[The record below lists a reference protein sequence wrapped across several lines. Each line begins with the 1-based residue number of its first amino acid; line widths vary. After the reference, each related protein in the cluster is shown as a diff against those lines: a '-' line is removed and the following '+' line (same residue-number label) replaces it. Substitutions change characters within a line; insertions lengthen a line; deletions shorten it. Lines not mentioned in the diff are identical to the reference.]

1 MHPTPVT
8 TAHHDP
14 QDVVNHL
21 LAAALHARATLEQT
35 RRTIALT
42 PPGLPQAAADLT
54 DAATSL
60 AHIEDLLLDAAAAF
74 DTLDTP
80 GPQ

>member
-1 MHPTPVT
+1 MHPIPAT
-8 TAHHDP
+8 TAHHDR

-35 RRTIALT
+35 RRTIDT

-54 DAATSL
+54 DAATAL
-60 AHIEDLLLDAAAAF
+60 AHIEDLLLDVAAA
-74 DTLDTP
+74 LDTP
-80 GPQ
+80 NSSDPR